1 MRSEVKQEIAIKGVQ
16 KEKEELTDHEYKGLG
31 CNRPKKTPKKDEKM
45 TRMIKWCNKIEES
58 SRDWVIRRN

>member
-45 TRMIKWCNKIEES
+45 TRMIKWC
-58 SRDWVIRRN
+58 